1 MKPDMKSLLDG
12 ARRLVKT
19 AAAQQPAAADMGLDM
34 DSVGGLAS
42 DYLLGGTVGL
52 NRAGRAK
59 QLGRAMHRDIPGPL
73 NHPTTS
79 MLLQTVGGGLG
90 GGALGGL
97 AGYGLGSLDSHS
109 TGHHGD
115 EGAVVGSA
123 LGAGIGGLAGMLRSL
138 YKRRQ
143 AMREVA
149 KAYETGT
156 PLDPTVKPHTGLIN
170 TLLTPFG
177 GPVRSGEADVYEAT
191 HGKYHGYQDRVTPD
205 TSRTV
210 LNTGLEVGSRLA
222 PMVTPPVMAI
232 TGLAQN
238 MNSRRRVNKVDA
250 ENKKQA
256 ADTGMLQHLIDGGRS
271 LVSKVDLKNPMH
283 TGAIGAGVGAL
294 GGLAGSALSN
304 DEEEK
309 SPLQAA
315 LLGGGLGGAAG
326 AGVGMLNQHMS
337 PHLPHIPQVGTPAQ
351 SRAATMA

>member
-1 MKPDMKSLLDG
+1 MQPDLKTLLVG
-12 ARRLVKT
+12 AHSLVKT
-19 AAAQQPAAADMGLDM
+19 AAAQQPAAKDMGLDM
-34 DSVGGLAS
+34 DSVSGLAS

-73 NHPTTS
+73 NHPSTS
-79 MLLQTVGGGLG
+79 VFLQSVGGGLG

-97 AGYGLGSLDSHS
+97 AGYGLGSLDSKQS
-109 TGHHGD
+109 AGD
-115 EGAVVGSA
+115 GAVLGST
-123 LGAGIGGLAGMLRSL
+123 LGVGIGGLAGMLRSL

-156 PLDPTVKPHTGLIN
+156 PLDPEVKPHTGLLN
-170 TLLTPFG
+170 TLLTPLG

-191 HGKYHGYQDRVTPD
+191 HGKYHGHQDRVTPD
-205 TSRTV
+205 AARTN
-210 LNTGLEVGSRLA
+210 LNMTTEVGSRIAPLA
-222 PMVTPPVMAI
+222 YPPFALM
-232 TGLAQN
+232 TGMAQN
-238 MNSRRRVNKVDA
+238 LNARRRVNKVDA

-256 ADTGMLQHLIDGGRS
+256 AAPGMLQQLLDGGRS
-271 LVSKVDLKNPMH
+271 LVNKVDLKNPVH

-294 GGLAGSALSN
+294 GGLAGSALSRD

-337 PHLPHIPQVGTPAQ
+337 PQLPHIPQVGTPAQ
-351 SRAATMA
+351 PRAATMA

>member
-1 MKPDMKSLLDG
+1 MQPDMKTLLTG
-12 ARRLVKT
+12 ARSLVKT
-19 AAAQQPAAADMGLDM
+19 AVAQQPVAADMGLDM

-73 NHPTTS
+73 NHPSTS
-79 MLLQTVGGGLG
+79 MFLQTVGGGLG

-97 AGYGLGSLDSHS
+97 AGYGLGNMDSKQS
-109 TGHHGD
+109 AGD
-115 EGAVVGSA
+115 GAVLGAA
-123 LGAGIGGLAGMLRSL
+123 LGAGVGGIGGMLRSL

-143 AMREVA
+143 AMHEVA

-156 PLDPTVKPHTGLIN
+156 PLDPEVKPHTGLIN
-170 TLLTPFG
+170 TLLTPIG

-191 HGKYHGYQDRVTPD
+191 HGKYHGHQDRVTPD
-205 TSRTV
+205 TPRTV
-210 LNTGLEVGSRLA
+210 LNAGLEVGSRVA
-222 PMVTPPVMAI
+222 PMASTPVMAL

-238 MNSRRRVNKVDA
+238 LNARRRVNKVDA
-250 ENKKQA
+250 ENKKKA
-256 ADTGMLQHLIDGGRS
+256 ADLGMLQQLVDGGRS
-271 LVSKVDLKNPMH
+271 LVNKVDLKNPVH

-294 GGLAGSALSN
+294 GGLAGSALSGD

-315 LLGGGLGGAAG
+315 LMGGGLGGAAG
-326 AGVGMLNQHMS
+326 AGVGMLNQQMS
-337 PHLPHIPQVGTPAQ
+337 PQLPHIPQVGTPAAPR
-351 SRAATMA
+351 SATMA